1 MDTAVSSIG
10 VVIPTLNEERAIGA
24 TLRHLRDL
32 DPSLPIVVA
41 DGGSADQ
48 TRAIVSTFD
57 SVRWIDAPRGR
68 ARQMNAGAA
77 NADGDWLLFLH
88 ADTRLPMDGL
98 AAIRRLEEDTDVEAG
113 GFRHRFDGD
122 DWRLRLISWLDNWRC
137 RRTRIIYGDQGFFV
151 RRSVFEAVGGF
162 PQRDVLEDVAM
173 SEVLKQRRPPT
184 LLDLEV
190 TTDARKFREQGVW
203 RSLTRCA
210 VILTRYE
217 LGLPVCADA
226 AFFKDVR

>member
-1 MDTAVSSIG
+1 MSSIA
-10 VVIPTLNEERAIGA
+10 VVIPTLNEERTIGA
-24 TLRHLRDL
+24 TLRHLLAL
-32 DPSLPIVVA
+32 DTTLQIIVA
-41 DGGSADQ
+41 DGGSTDGTAARVAGFAQ
-48 TRAIVSTFD
+48 VE
-57 SVRWIDAPRGR
+57 WIDAPRGR

-77 NADGDWLLFLH
+77 RARGDWLLFLH
-88 ADTRLPMDGL
+88 ADTRLPEEGL
-98 AAIRRLEEDTDVEAG
+98 AAIRGLEKDSEIESG

-122 DWRLRLISWLDNWRC
+122 DWRLKFVSWLDNWRC
-137 RRTRIIYGDQGFFV
+137 QRTRIIYGDQAFFV
-151 RRSVFEAVGGF
+151 RRHVFATVGGF
-162 PQRDVLEDVAM
+162 PDREVLEDIAM
-173 SEVLKQRRPPT
+173 SEVLKRRRQPA

-217 LGLPVCADA
+217 LGLPVSADA

>member
-1 MDTAVSSIG
+1 MSSIA

-24 TLRHLRDL
+24 TLHHLLAL
-32 DPSLPIVVA
+32 DANLQIVVA
-41 DGGSADQ
+41 DGGSTDRTAES
-48 TRAIVSTFD
+48 VSAFTQ
-57 SVRWIDAPRGR
+57 VQWVDAPKGR

-77 NADGDWLLFLH
+77 RARGDWLLFLH
-88 ADTRLPMDGL
+88 ADTRLPAGGL
-98 AAIRRLEEDTDVEAG
+98 EEIRRLESIPDVEAG

-122 DWRLRLISWLDNWRC
+122 DWRLKFVSWLDNWRC
-137 RRTRIIYGDQGFFV
+137 QRTRIIYGDQAFFV
-151 RRSVFEAVGGF
+151 RRDVFDAVGGF
-162 PQRDVLEDVAM
+162 PERDVLEDIAM
-173 SEVLKQRRPPT
+173 SEVLKRRRPPT

-190 TTDARKFREQGVW
+190 TTDARKFKEQGVW

-217 LGLPVCADA
+217 LGLPVSADA

>member
-1 MDTAVSSIG
+1 MGEAMKSIG
-10 VVIPTLNEERAIGA
+10 IVIPTLNEERTIGA
-24 TLRHLRDL
+24 ALRHLRDL
-32 DPSLPIVVA
+32 DSSLQIVVA
-41 DGGSADQ
+41 DGGSCDRTKQ
-48 TRAIVSTFD
+48 IVSTFED
-57 SVRWIDAPRGR
+57 VQWLDAPRGR

-77 NADGDWLLFLH
+77 QARGDWLLFLH
-88 ADTRLPMDGL
+88 ADTRLPPNGL
-98 AAIRRLEEDTDVEAG
+98 AAIRRLGEDSGIEAG

-122 DWRLRLISWLDNWRC
+122 DWRLRFVSWLDNWRC
-137 RRTRIIYGDQGFFV
+137 RRTRIIYGDQAFFV
-151 RRSVFEAVGGF
+151 RRDVFDSVGGF

-173 SEVLKQRRPPT
+173 SEVLKRRRPPT

-217 LGLPVCADA
+217 LGLPVSADA